1 MDIRQL
7 ESLVVVAEQGSFSE
21 AARILHI
28 SQPSISTHISALEKE
43 LGVRLFNRTTKKVVL
58 TSQGKEVYEY
68 ALGIF
73 NLTKRI
79 RDLGSSP
86 NLQTLQLGASSVPS
100 AYMLPEIMRGFREE
114 YPDCRIAL
122 RQSDSA
128 IVVEELLDGVCD
140 VGIVGDVIKAN
151 GLSYTPILE
160 DRNVLVTANNEH
172 FRALKKQVDK
182 EVAQGADPTEL
193 IRDILTKEP
202 VIMREN
208 GSGSRRFFDLF
219 LTANDLKFSSIRIAA
234 FCNDMEAVKNM
245 VAKGVGISIAPEL
258 SVAKEISK
266 EEVIAFDLTKG
277 KTVDMRTFYLVTK
290 REKRKNS
297 LKNQFVQYVKKMY
310 GLEK

>member
-43 LGVRLFNRTTKKVVL
+43 LGIRLFNRTTKKVVL
-58 TSQGKEVYEY
+58 TSQGKEIYEY

-86 NLQTLQLGASSVPS
+86 NSQTLQLGASSVPS

-172 FRALKKQVDK
+172 FRALKKQVDI
-182 EVAQGADPTEL
+182 EML
-193 IRDILTKEP
+193 LNII
-202 VIMREN
+202 
-208 GSGSRRFFDLF
+208 
-219 LTANDLKFSSIRIAA
+219 
-234 FCNDMEAVKNM
+234 
-245 VAKGVGISIAPEL
+245 
-258 SVAKEISK
+258 
-266 EEVIAFDLTKG
+266 
-277 KTVDMRTFYLVTK
+277 
-290 REKRKNS
+290 
-297 LKNQFVQYVKKMY
+297 
-310 GLEK
+310 